1 MQTLKAAA
9 LYFAVV
15 FGAGFVLGTARVIGI
30 VPRFGPRIAE
40 LMEAPIMLLVII
52 LAANWVFRRVSL
64 PSTLPARLGAG
75 LIALGFLLATEFTVV
90 LKIRHLTISEY
101 FASRDPLATTVYIAL
116 LLVFAVM
123 PFFVADK

>member
-64 PSTLPARLGAG
+64 PATLPARLGAG